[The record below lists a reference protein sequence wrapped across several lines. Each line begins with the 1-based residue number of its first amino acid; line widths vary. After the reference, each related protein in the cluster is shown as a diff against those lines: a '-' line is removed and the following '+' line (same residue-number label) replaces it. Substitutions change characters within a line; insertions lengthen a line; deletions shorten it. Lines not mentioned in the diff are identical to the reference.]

1 MNLIYIGFLL
11 SVLLLGLIIAKK
23 TKNYFSNNIN
33 SVILQMYVYGIMIN
47 ICILGYILIVFK
59 KIEPLPGPQGPM
71 GDNGPQGFEGEPGEC
86 KKCDKSNNN
95 IGFKQNKKRKNKEIF
110 IETPIV
116 SSNLVGEPL

>member
-23 TKNYFSNNIN
+23 TKHYFSNNIN

-59 KIEPLPGPQGPM
+59 NIETLPGPRGPR
-71 GDNGPQGFEGEPGEC
+71 GDTGPQGFEGESGEC

-95 IGFKQNKKRKNKEIF
+95 IGFKQNKERKNKEIF

>member
-11 SVLLLGLIIAKK
+11 TVLLLGLIIAKK
-23 TKNYFSNNIN
+23 TKQYFSNNIN

-59 KIEPLPGPQGPM
+59 NTETLPGQRGPM
-71 GDNGPQGFEGEPGEC
+71 GDTGPQGFEGEPGEC
-86 KKCDKSNNN
+86 KKCDKSNSN

-110 IETPIV
+110 IETPTV
-116 SSNLVGEPL
+116 SPNLVGKPV